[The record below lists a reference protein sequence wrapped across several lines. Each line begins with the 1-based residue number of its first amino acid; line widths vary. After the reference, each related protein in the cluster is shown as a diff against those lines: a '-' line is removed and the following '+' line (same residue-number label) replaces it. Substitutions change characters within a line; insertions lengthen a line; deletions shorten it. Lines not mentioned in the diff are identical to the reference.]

1 LRLDFDGLINKE
13 ELSLVKPRRVNRY
26 HIWTIGCQMND
37 ADSRRAAQEL
47 QRLGYLPTPKAEE
60 ADLILL
66 NTCIVRQKAEDKV
79 YGRLSS
85 LKPLKERRPEVILA
99 VMGCLVAPETR
110 KDLERRFP
118 YVDLWLPPSEV
129 KGLVE
134 FLEEAGEPLPFIY
147 PVTAYVPVATGCDQY
162 CTYCIVRLRRGRER
176 SRPREEIVEEVRC
189 LVERGVREV
198 TLVGQIVDSYGHDLP
213 GQPTLAD
220 LLGEVHEIEGLWRIR
235 FLTSHPNFMSD
246 RLIKAVAS
254 LPQVCEHIELPVQAG
269 DDRLLK
275 RMGRRY
281 TLSQYRRL
289 LAKIREQIPGVSL
302 ATDVIVGFPGETGE
316 EFKGTYR
323 LLEEERFDVVHVAVY
338 SPRPGT
344 PAARL
349 PDDVPPQEKER
360 RRRALEELQAKIA
373 EETNQAFVGET
384 IEILVEE
391 KQKGKWKGRTRT
403 NKLVFFQDNSDWR
416 GKLAPVQIT
425 WAGPWSMQGSLNAP
439 TPPGG

>member
-1 LRLDFDGLINKE
+1 M
-13 ELSLVKPRRVNRY
+13 NRY

-37 ADSRRAAQEL
+37 ADSRHAAEEL
-47 QRLGYLPTPKAEE
+47 QRLGYLPTSRAEE
-60 ADLILL
+60 ADVVLL
-66 NTCIVRQKAEDKV
+66 NTCVVRQKAEDKC

-85 LKPLKERRPEVILA
+85 LKPLKERNPGATIA

-110 KDLERRFP
+110 RDLERRFP

-129 KGLVE
+129 KGLLE
-134 FLEEAGEPLPFIY
+134 FLEEAGEPVPFTY
-147 PVTAYVPVATGCDQY
+147 PVSAYVPIIEGCDQY

-176 SRPREEIVEEVRC
+176 SRPREEILEEVRC

-220 LLGEVHEIEGLWRIR
+220 LLGEVHEVEGLWRIR

-246 RLIKAVAS
+246 PLVEAVAS
-254 LPQVCEHIELPVQAG
+254 LPKVCEHIELPVQAG
-269 DDRLLK
+269 DDRVLK

-281 TLSQYRRL
+281 TVSQYRRL
-289 LAKIREQIPGVSL
+289 LAKIRARIPDVSL
-302 ATDVIVGFPGETGE
+302 ATDVIVGFPGETEE
-316 EFKGTYR
+316 EFGGTYR
-323 LLEEERFDVVHVAVY
+323 LLEEERFDVVHVAAY

-349 PDDVPPQEKER
+349 PDDLPPEEKER
-360 RRRALEELQAKIA
+360 RRRALEELQANIA
-373 EETNQAFVGET
+373 EEINQALLGET
-384 IEILVEE
+384 LEILVEE
-391 KQKGKWKGRTRT
+391 RRKGKWKGRTRT
-403 NKLVFFQDNSDWR
+403 NKLVFFPDDNDWR

-439 TPPGG
+439 TPPGD

>member
-1 LRLDFDGLINKE
+1 M
-13 ELSLVKPRRVNRY
+13 SRY

-37 ADSRRAAQEL
+37 ADSRHAAEEL
-47 QRLGYLPTPKAEE
+47 QRLGYLPTSKAEE
-60 ADLILL
+60 ADVVLL
-66 NTCIVRQKAEDKV
+66 NTCVVRQKAEDKV

-110 KDLERRFP
+110 QELKRRFP

-134 FLEEAGEPLPFIY
+134 FLEGAAEPVPFTY
-147 PVTAYVPVATGCDQY
+147 PVSAYVPVATGCDQY

-176 SRPREEIVEEVRC
+176 SRPMEEIIEEVRS

-198 TLVGQIVDSYGHDLP
+198 ALVGQIVDSYGHDLP
-213 GQPTLAD
+213 DQPTLAD
-220 LLGEVHEIEGLWRIR
+220 LLAEAHEIEGLWRIR

-246 RLIKAVAS
+246 RLIEAMAS
-254 LPQVCEHIELPVQAG
+254 LPKVCEHIELPVQAG

-281 TLSQYRRL
+281 TISQYKGL
-289 LAKIREQIPGVSL
+289 LAKIRERIPGVSL
-302 ATDVIVGFPGETGE
+302 ATDVIVGFPGEREE

-323 LLEEERFDVVHVAVY
+323 LLEEERFDVVHVAAY
-338 SPRPGT
+338 SPRLGT

-349 PDDVPPQEKER
+349 SDDVPLQEKEG

-373 EETNQAFVGET
+373 EEINQALVGET
-384 IEILVEE
+384 LEILVEE
-391 KQKGKWKGRTRT
+391 RQKGKWKGRTRT
-403 NKLVFFQDNSDWR
+403 NKLVFFPDDNDWR
-416 GKLAPVQIT
+416 GKLAPVQIR
-425 WAGPWSMQGSLNAP
+425 WAGPWSMQGRLNAP
-439 TPPGG
+439 TPPEG

>member
-1 LRLDFDGLINKE
+1 MK
-13 ELSLVKPRRVNRY
+13 Y

-37 ADSRRAAQEL
+37 ADSRRAAEEL
-47 QRLGYLPTPKAEE
+47 QRLGYLPTSKAEE
-60 ADLILL
+60 ADVVLL
-66 NTCIVRQKAEDKV
+66 NTCVVRQKAEDKV

-85 LKPLKERRPEVILA
+85 LKPLKERKPEAIIA

-110 KDLERRFP
+110 RDLERRFP

-134 FLEEAGEPLPFIY
+134 FLGERGEPVPFTYRIS
-147 PVTAYVPVATGCDQY
+147 AYVPVVTGCDQY

-176 SRPREEIVEEVRC
+176 SKPREEILEEVRC

-220 LLGEVHEIEGLWRIR
+220 LLGEVHQVEGLWRIR

-246 RLIKAVAS
+246 RLIEAVAS
-254 LPQVCEHIELPVQAG
+254 LPKVCEHIELPVQSG
-269 DDRLLK
+269 DDRVLK

-281 TLSQYRRL
+281 TVSQYRRV
-289 LAKIREQIPGVSL
+289 LAKIRARIPGISL
-302 ATDVIVGFPGETGE
+302 ATDVIVGFPGETEE

-323 LLEEERFDVVHVAVY
+323 LLEEERFNVVHMAAY

-349 PDDVPPQEKER
+349 PDDVPSLEKER

-373 EETNQAFVGET
+373 EEINQALLGET
-384 IEILVEE
+384 SEILVEE
-391 KQKGKWKGRTRT
+391 RLKGKWKGRTRI
-403 NKLVFFQDNSDWR
+403 NKLVFFPDDNDWR

-439 TPPGG
+439 TPQGG

>member
-1 LRLDFDGLINKE
+1 MTH
-13 ELSLVKPRRVNRY
+13 Y

-37 ADSRRAAQEL
+37 ADSRRAAEEL
-47 QRLGYLPTPKAEE
+47 QRLGYLPTSRAEE
-60 ADLILL
+60 ADVVLL
-66 NTCIVRQKAEDKV
+66 NTCVVRQKAEDKV

-85 LKPLKERRPEVILA
+85 LKPLKERNPGATIA

-110 KDLERRFP
+110 RDLERRFP

-134 FLEEAGEPLPFIY
+134 FLKDEAREPVPFTY
-147 PVTAYVPVATGCDQY
+147 PVSAYVPVVTGCDQY

-176 SRPREEIVEEVRC
+176 GRPREEVVEEVRC

-220 LLGEVHEIEGLWRIR
+220 LLGQVHEVEGLWRIR

-246 RLIKAVAS
+246 RLIEAVAS
-254 LPQVCEHIELPVQAG
+254 LPKVCEHIELPVQAG
-269 DDRLLK
+269 DDRVLK

-281 TLSQYRRL
+281 TVSQYRRL
-289 LAKIREQIPGVSL
+289 LAVIRRRIPGVSL
-302 ATDVIVGFPGETGE
+302 ATDVIVGFPGETEE
-316 EFKGTYR
+316 EFRRTYR
-323 LLEEERFDVVHVAVY
+323 LLEEEGFDVVHVAAY

-344 PAARL
+344 PAALL
-349 PDDVPPQEKER
+349 PDDVPSEEKER
-360 RRRALEELQAKIA
+360 RRRALEELQAHIA
-373 EETNQAFVGET
+373 EEINQTLLGKT
-384 IEILVEE
+384 LEILVEE
-391 KQKGKWKGRTRT
+391 RRKGKWKGRTRT
-403 NKLVFFQDNSDWR
+403 NKLVFFQDDSDWR

-425 WAGPWSMQGSLNAP
+425 WAGPWSMQGRLNAP
-439 TPPGG
+439 TPPGD

>member
-1 LRLDFDGLINKE
+1 MT
-13 ELSLVKPRRVNRY
+13 RY

-37 ADSRRAAQEL
+37 ADSRRAAEEL
-47 QRLGYLPTPKAEE
+47 QRLGYLPTPRAEE
-60 ADLILL
+60 ADVVLL
-66 NTCIVRQKAEDKV
+66 NTCVVRQKAEDKV

-85 LKPLKERRPEVILA
+85 LKPLKERNPGATIA

-110 KDLERRFP
+110 RDLERRFP

-134 FLEEAGEPLPFIY
+134 FLEGVGEPVPFTY
-147 PVTAYVPVATGCDQY
+147 PVSAYVPVVTGCDQY

-176 SRPREEIVEEVRC
+176 SRPMEEILEEVRC

-220 LLGEVHEIEGLWRIR
+220 LLGEVHEVEGLWRIR
-235 FLTSHPNFMSD
+235 FLTSHPNFITD
-246 RLIKAVAS
+246 PLVEAVAS
-254 LPQVCEHIELPVQAG
+254 LPKVCEHIELPVQAG
-269 DDRLLK
+269 DDWLLK

-281 TLSQYRRL
+281 TVSQYRRL
-289 LAKIREQIPGVSL
+289 LAKIRARVPGVSL
-302 ATDVIVGFPGETGE
+302 ATDVIVGFPGETEE
-316 EFKGTYR
+316 EFKGTFR
-323 LLEEERFDVVHVAVY
+323 LLEKEKLDVVHVAAY

-349 PDDVPPQEKER
+349 PDDVPLEEKGR

-373 EETNQAFVGET
+373 EGINQALLGE
-384 IEILVEE
+384 IVEVLVEE
-391 KQKGKWKGRTRT
+391 RRKGKWKGRTRT
-403 NKLVFFQDNSDWR
+403 NKLVFFPDDNDWR

-425 WAGPWSMQGSLNAP
+425 WAGPWSMQGNLNVP
-439 TPPGG
+439 TPQGD

>member
-1 LRLDFDGLINKE
+1 M
-13 ELSLVKPRRVNRY
+13 NRY

-37 ADSRRAAQEL
+37 ADSRRAAEEL
-47 QRLGYLPTPKAEE
+47 QRLGYFPTPSAEE
-60 ADLILL
+60 ANVVLL
-66 NTCIVRQKAEDKV
+66 NTCVVRQKAEDKV

-85 LKPLKERRPEVILA
+85 LKPLKERRPEVTLA

-110 KDLERRFP
+110 RDLERRFP
-118 YVDLWLPPSEV
+118 YVDLWLPPSGV

-134 FLEEAGEPLPFIY
+134 FLEGEAGEPVPFTY
-147 PVTAYVPVATGCDQY
+147 PVSAYVPVVTGCDQY

-176 SRPREEIVEEVRC
+176 SSAREEILEEVRC

-220 LLGEVHEIEGLWRIR
+220 LLEEVHQVEGLWRIR
-235 FLTSHPNFMSD
+235 FLTSHPKFMSD
-246 RLIKAVAS
+246 RLVEAVAS
-254 LPQVCEHIELPVQAG
+254 LPKVCEHIELPVQAG
-269 DDRLLK
+269 DDRVLK

-281 TLSQYRRL
+281 TVSQYQRL
-289 LAKIREQIPGVSL
+289 LAKIRGRIPDVSL
-302 ATDVIVGFPGETGE
+302 ATDVIVGFLGETE
-316 EFKGTYR
+316 EQFRRTYR
-323 LLEEERFDVVHVAVY
+323 LLEEERFDVVHVAAY

-349 PDDVPPQEKER
+349 PDDVPSEEKER
-360 RRRALEELQAKIA
+360 RRRALEELQANIA
-373 EETNQAFVGET
+373 EEINQALLGET
-384 IEILVEE
+384 LEILVEE
-391 KQKGKWKGRTRT
+391 RRKGKWKGRTRT
-403 NKLVFFQDNSDWR
+403 NKLVFFPDDNDWR

-439 TPPGG
+439 TPPGD

>member
-1 LRLDFDGLINKE
+1 MTH
-13 ELSLVKPRRVNRY
+13 Y
-26 HIWTIGCQMND
+26 YIWTIGCQMND
-37 ADSRRAAQEL
+37 ADSRRAAEEL
-47 QRLGYLPTPKAEE
+47 QRLGYLPTPKADV

-66 NTCIVRQKAEDKV
+66 NTCVVRQKAEDKV

-85 LKPLKERRPEVILA
+85 LKPLKERRPEITLA
-99 VMGCLVAPETR
+99 VMGCLVAPQTR
-110 KDLERRFP
+110 RDLERRFP

-134 FLEEAGEPLPFIY
+134 FLEEAGEPVPFTY
-147 PVTAYVPVATGCDQY
+147 PVSAYVPVATGCDQY

-176 SRPREEIVEEVRC
+176 SRPLEEIIEEVRC

-213 GQPTLAD
+213 GQPNLAD
-220 LLGEVHEIEGLWRIR
+220 LLGEVQEVEGLWRIR

-246 RLIKAVAS
+246 RLIEAVAS
-254 LPQVCEHIELPVQAG
+254 LPKVCEYIELPVQAG

-281 TLSQYRRL
+281 TVSQFRRL
-289 LAKIREQIPGVSL
+289 LAKIRARIPGVSL
-302 ATDVIVGFPGETGE
+302 ATDVIVGFPGETEE

-323 LLEEERFDVVHVAVY
+323 LLEEERFDIVHVAVY
-338 SPRPGT
+338 SPRPAT

-349 PDDVPPQEKER
+349 PDDVPPEVKEA

-373 EETNQAFVGET
+373 EEINHALLGKTL
-384 IEILVEE
+384 EILAEE
-391 KQKGKWKGRTRT
+391 RQKGNWKGRTRT

-425 WAGPWSMQGSLNAP
+425 WTGPWSMQGSLNAP
-439 TPPGG
+439 TPQGG